1 MDDLNGGTPMA
12 METSILGHE
21 RNIGLLPKII
31 ELGDLPYVSLLAGSS
46 EVVSAGSH
54 ETMFFP
60 SDTCILSVGVIF
72 PIFVTSFFFVLRL
85 GFDMVIPYLCELTS
99 LEQLF

>member
-1 MDDLNGGTPMA
+1 MGVPPMA
-12 METSILGHE
+12 METSIWSIWDMSGILVDYPLVVKSGQRIPE
-21 RNIGLLPKII
+21 NSMVLDCKII

-72 PIFVTSFFFVLRL
+72 PIFVTSVFF
-85 GFDMVIPYLCELTS
+85 
-99 LEQLF
+99 LF